1 MWLEVKGL
9 SMTTEGRVAKQ
20 VSWVEETI
28 HLTTTAIEEIH
39 KSIAEVPLEV
49 MRRSGLFEKTA
60 DDVGELQER
69 SISAVYGAV
78 RDVNRRI
85 CGLASDL
92 LDPVAPHS
100 ES

>member
-1 MWLEVKGL
+1 
-9 SMTTEGRVAKQ
+9 MTIEERVARRA
-20 VSWVEETI
+20 SWADETI
-28 HLTTTAIEEIH
+28 DLTTTAIEEIH

-49 MRRSGLFEKTA
+49 MRRSGFFEKTA

-85 CGLASDL
+85 CGLGLRIYWIRPRRIPSPSGVHDG
-92 LDPVAPHS
+92 
-100 ES
+100 